1 MEKINSLVPLQQ
13 WQHSARFETPD
24 IGWVLICTA
33 LVLLMTPG
41 IAFFYGGLVHRKNAL
56 SVLIQ
61 VLLTTCIVTI
71 VWVTVGY
78 SLALAP
84 SALGGF
90 IGNLDFALL
99 ENIASEPPFAGASR
113 PATTGLLYMIFM
125 AAFAIIAPA
134 IIVGGCAERMKLS
147 AFAFFAPLWTL
158 LVYCPVA
165 KWIWGNEPAETGF
178 FALQNAGALDF
189 AGGTVVH
196 VNAGV
201 AALVAALMVGKRREP
216 DRKNAAPHNIPFCV
230 LGAALLWFGWFGFNG
245 GSAGAANP
253 QAAIAFVNTQL
264 AAASGGLAWF
274 AMAWTLQNRP
284 SAVALASGVISGLV
298 AITPACGYVSPG
310 FSLLIGAGGAV
321 FSYTAVNGVKRL
333 LSYDDSLDA
342 FGVHGVAGIWGAIGT
357 GLFASLAVD
366 PAGRDGVL
374 AGNPNQIWIQLRAVL
389 YVVVWSGSMTW
400 LILFVIDRCIG
411 LRASEE
417 DLAIGLDI
425 SEQAQF
431 AYSEMHDEP
440 PA

>member
-1 MEKINSLVPLQQ
+1 MEKINSLALQQ

-71 VWVTVGY
+71 AWATVGY

-99 ENIASEPPFAGASR
+99 KNIASEPPFAGTSR

-216 DRKNAAPHNIPFCV
+216 DRKTQRLTIFRFAYSARHCC
-230 LGAALLWFGWFGFNG
+230 
-245 GSAGAANP
+245 GSAGLALTAEVLVRPTPRLSSRSSTHNSRRL
-253 QAAIAFVNTQL
+253 QAVSLGSPWLGHSRIAP
-264 AAASGGLAWF
+264 ARWP
-274 AMAWTLQNRP
+274 WRP
-284 SAVALASGVISGLV
+284 V
-298 AITPACGYVSPG
+298 
-310 FSLLIGAGGAV
+310 
-321 FSYTAVNGVKRL
+321 
-333 LSYDDSLDA
+333 
-342 FGVHGVAGIWGAIGT
+342 
-357 GLFASLAVD
+357 
-366 PAGRDGVL
+366 
-374 AGNPNQIWIQLRAVL
+374 
-389 YVVVWSGSMTW
+389 
-400 LILFVIDRCIG
+400 
-411 LRASEE
+411 
-417 DLAIGLDI
+417 
-425 SEQAQF
+425 
-431 AYSEMHDEP
+431 
-440 PA
+440 

>member
-1 MEKINSLVPLQQ
+1 M
-13 WQHSARFETPD
+13 
-24 IGWVLICTA
+24 
-33 LVLLMTPG
+33 
-41 IAFFYGGLVHRKNAL
+41 
-56 SVLIQ
+56 
-61 VLLTTCIVTI
+61 
-71 VWVTVGY
+71 
-78 SLALAP
+78 
-84 SALGGF
+84 
-90 IGNLDFALL
+90 
-99 ENIASEPPFAGASR
+99 
-113 PATTGLLYMIFM
+113 
-125 AAFAIIAPA
+125 
-134 IIVGGCAERMKLS
+134 
-147 AFAFFAPLWTL
+147 
-158 LVYCPVA
+158 
-165 KWIWGNEPAETGF
+165 
-178 FALQNAGALDF
+178 
-189 AGGTVVH
+189 
-196 VNAGV
+196 
-201 AALVAALMVGKRREP
+201 
-216 DRKNAAPHNIPFCV
+216 
-230 LGAALLWFGWFGFNG
+230 
-245 GSAGAANP
+245 
-253 QAAIAFVNTQL
+253 
-264 AAASGGLAWF
+264 
-274 AMAWTLQNRP
+274 
-284 SAVALASGVISGLV
+284 ALASGVISGLV

-310 FSLLIGAGGAV
+310 FSLLIGASGAV